1 MALSVDFSVTQ
12 SLANPN
18 ELTFTDLSSGSDS
31 GVTTRRIYILT
42 ANGTYLVESGTTV
55 DYELWALPLG
65 TAITLDVLTQATSP
79 SIKVDWMTGS
89 TVTYTKTELYDFN
102 LQLYLFAYQL
112 TQSQLS
118 SPQIVQDT
126 NYYGNKIKL
135 LVNIKDSGTAIDL
148 MSDIYNGQAALDRGT
163 YLVNNESLFF

>member
-18 ELTFTDLSSGSDS
+18 ELTFTDLSSGSDA
-31 GVTTRRIYILT
+31 GVTTRRITITT
-42 ANGTYLVESGTTV
+42 ANGTTLVESGTSTA
-55 DYELWALPLG
+55 YELWPLPLG
-65 TAITLDVLTQATSP
+65 TAITLDVLTQATAP

-89 TVTYTKTELYDFN
+89 TITYTKTELYVFN

-112 TQSQLS
+112 TQTQTA
-118 SPQIVQDT
+118 SPSIIQDT
-126 NYYGNKIKL
+126 NYYLNKIKL
-135 LVNIKDSGTAIDL
+135 LTNIKDSETAIEL
-148 MSDIYNGQAALDRGT
+148 MSDIYSGQASCDRGT